1 MRESTFAD
9 TLRRYRQQAR
19 FSQSRLASYAGFD
32 HSYVSRLESGTRT
45 PTRSAV
51 VALGK
56 AMQLPSVDM
65 DCLVAS
71 AGYMPGQVES
81 LLAAEPVIG
90 EAFAVLR
97 DMSVAEDAKDDLR
110 ASIALLIRQAQRT
123 ASRSV
128 PA

>member
-1 MRESTFAD
+1 MSDPTFSD
-9 TLRRYRQQAR
+9 TLRRYRQRAR
-19 FSQSRLASYAGFD
+19 LSQSRLAGIAGFD
-32 HSYVSRLESGTRT
+32 HSYVSRLESGNRT

-56 AMQLPSVDM
+56 AMQLSQVDM
-65 DCLVAS
+65 DSLVAS

-81 LLAAEPVIG
+81 LLADEPVIS

-97 DMSVAEDAKDDLR
+97 DVSVAEEAKDDLR
-110 ASIALLIRQAQRT
+110 ASIALLIRQAQRS
-123 ASRSV
+123 ASRSI